1 MQSFRRALSV
11 FAVGG
16 WLYCASELLY
26 RRPHASVDVR
36 RGRAAL
42 LTADRVRR
50 VRCRGGA
57 GRARLAL
64 HGRVHV
70 HRAVHRPARQP
81 QGQDARLGLFPN
93 ASELQGADLPA
104 LYAFVGGALRPRDGR
119 LHVFVTCAAEADRK
133 RGLRLLKQLDK
144 GAFHQKKRA

>member
-16 WLYCASELLY
+16 MLYCASELLY
-26 RRPHASVDVR
+26 RRRTHPSMF
-36 RGRAAL
+36 AAG
-42 LTADRVRR
+42 
-50 VRCRGGA
+50 GGA
-57 GRARLAL
+57 ADGRPCAPCALPGRRGRARLAL

-119 LHVFVTCAAEADRK
+119 LHVFVTCAAEPDRK
-133 RGLRLLKQLDK
+133 RGSA
-144 GAFHQKKRA
+144 AFGTA